1 MRAARKT
8 RSWTRGSR
16 TTSPRSRIVRSR
28 STSEYPAHLFVSLCS
43 PLSPLSVCGLSR
55 SGAGSGARGRGGKP
69 LSSDGTDALFAS
81 AGKYVEAIDALQK
94 LSEEIAPDRD
104 LKVQHNLV
112 LAAFVSGK
120 YSSIE
125 FEQNLRNL
133 LSLVADDMGK
143 QRKNGNGDD
152 GSGSLERESSFVRY
166 NLAVSLFQQ
175 KQYAAA
181 SAVLEVLMRN
191 IEPIDEK
198 VAMHVCFLYLDIILH
213 SSRGCVVTEQERLS
227 TVKKAQSIVAYL
239 EKPHGYNGQVVTPH
253 AEDTSSS
260 NAANNDA
267 VATDADK
274 QPRKDSID
282 TIEFRFRLH
291 LYKAK
296 LNLLQVNL
304 KTAKKEVKS
313 ALEIFQKEIK
323 SRDRSTEENSARTT
337 TGTNAATEKT
347 STAIGHPSLAVQN
360 STALFLKANLE
371 YLRKNYKKCVKL
383 LASCTKEAVDEVRRL
398 GCLVDLAV

>member
-1 MRAARKT
+1 M
-8 RSWTRGSR
+8 
-16 TTSPRSRIVRSR
+16 
-28 STSEYPAHLFVSLCS
+28 
-43 PLSPLSVCGLSR
+43 
-55 SGAGSGARGRGGKP
+55 
-69 LSSDGTDALFAS
+69 
-81 AGKYVEAIDALQK
+81 EAIDALQK

-120 YSSIE
+120 YSSTE

-133 LSLVADDMGK
+133 LSLVADDMAK

-166 NLAVSLFQQ
+166 NLAASLFQQ

-191 IEPIDEK
+191 IEPIDEE

-239 EKPHGYNGQVVTPH
+239 EKPHGFNGQVVTPH
-253 AEDTSSS
+253 AEEASS
-260 NAANNDA
+260 NAANNDVA
-267 VATDADK
+267 ATDADK

-323 SRDRSTEENSARTT
+323 SRDRSAEESSARTT
-337 TGTNAATEKT
+337 TGANAATEKT

-383 LASCTKEAVDEVRRL
+383 LASCTKEAVDEVHRFGRSL
-398 GCLVDLAV
+398 EVVGSLLTACSSVYRVCS